1 MIYLNVALSVIAH
14 CQLTR
19 GGYNLENLRLDDFT
33 KYKFLSGIRFSPNG
47 KKTGFVLHQMDLEEN
62 KYLSNIYIYNEE
74 SNSCIKLT
82 ALDEERSFIWKDDN
96 TILFPA
102 IRGKKDKERKEK
114 KEEFTSFYEISLLGG
129 EANKAFEIPLNV
141 SSIEF
146 IDEDNLI
153 VLANFDPNRPKLDKM
168 SKEEKEKALKKMEED
183 KDYEV
188 LDEIPFWL
196 NGAGFTNKKRTRLY
210 IYNLKDKNLTPIT
223 DEFTNVESIKLNKDK
238 SKIIMVTSSYT
249 DKMQIKSDLHLY
261 DIEEESL
268 EKLSHEEVFNY
279 SYADF
284 LGDKIIF
291 AGMDMKSYGIN
302 ENPHFYLMDLNGHN
316 VRRLTDDSFDCSLG
330 NSVGSD
336 CRFGGSRSILVDRE
350 YLYFVTTEGYNSY
363 INRIDLNGKI
373 EKLTDHNGS
382 IDGFDVKD
390 GKINFIGLRGLKL
403 QELYALKD
411 RVEIQLT
418 NFNDWVIKERKLSK
432 PEHISFENDGVTI
445 DGWIMKPVDFEEGK
459 KYPAILD
466 IHGGPKTVY
475 GEVFYHEMQ
484 YWANIGYVVFFCNP
498 RGSDGKGNK
507 FADIRGKY
515 GTIDYDD
522 IMKFTDLVLEKYPF
536 IDRDNIGVTG
546 GSYGGF
552 MTNWII
558 GHTNRFKAAV
568 SQRSISNWISKFGT
582 TDIGYFFVEDQ
593 QAATPWSDV
602 EKLWFHSPMKY
613 ADKVTTPT
621 LFIHSDE
628 DYRCWLPEGIQ
639 MFTSLKYH
647 GVDSRLVMFR
657 GENHELSRSGKP
669 KHRVRRLEEITN
681 WFNKYLKK

>member
-1 MIYLNVALSVIAH
+1 M
-14 CQLTR
+14 
-19 GGYNLENLRLDDFT
+19 ENLKLDDFT
-33 KYKFLSGIRFSPNG
+33 KYKFLSGIRFSPSG
-47 KKTGFVLHQMDLEEN
+47 KKTGFVLHQMDVDEN
-62 KYLSNIYIYNEE
+62 KYLSNIYIYKEE
-74 SNSCIKLT
+74 SSSYIKLT
-82 ALDEERSFIWKDDN
+82 SLDEERSFIWKDDD
-96 TILFPA
+96 TIIFPA

-114 KEEFTSFYEISLLGG
+114 KEEFTTFYEISLLGG
-129 EANKAFEIPLNV
+129 EANKVFEVPLNV
-141 SSIEF
+141 RSIEF
-146 IDEDNLI
+146 IDEDKLMVI
-153 VLANFDPNRPKLDKM
+153 GSFDPSRPKLDEL
-168 SKEEKEKALKKMEED
+168 SKEEKDKSLKKMAED

-188 LDEIPFWL
+188 LDEIPFWF
-196 NGAGFTNKKRTRLY
+196 NGAGFTYKKRSRLY
-210 IYNLKDKNLTPIT
+210 IYNLKDEKLTPIT
-223 DEFTNVESIKLNKDK
+223 DEFTDVASAKLNKDK
-238 SKIIMVTSSYT
+238 TKIIIVASSFT
-249 DKMQIKSDLHLY
+249 DKMQLKSDLHLY
-261 DIEEESL
+261 DIKEGCL

-279 SYADF
+279 AYADF

-291 AGMDMKSYGIN
+291 AGKDMKAYGIN
-302 ENPHFYLMDLNGHN
+302 ENPHFYLMDLDGTN
-316 VRRLTDDSFDCSLG
+316 VKRLTDDDFDCGLW

-336 CRFGGSRSILVDRE
+336 CRFGGSRSMVIDGE
-350 YLYFVTTEGYNSY
+350 HLYFVTTEGYNSY
-363 INRIDLNGKI
+363 INRIDKNGKI
-373 EKLTDHNGS
+373 EKLTKDNGS

-390 GKINFIGLRGLKL
+390 SKISFIGLRGLRL
-403 QELYALKD
+403 QELYGLKD
-411 RVEIQLT
+411 KEEIQLT
-418 NFNDWVIKERKLSK
+418 DFNEWVIKEKKLSQ
-432 PEHISFENDGVTI
+432 PEHITFENDGVTI

-498 RGSDGKGNK
+498 RGSDGKGNE

-515 GTIDYDD
+515 GTVDYED
-522 IMKFTDLVLEKYPF
+522 IMEFTNIVVEKYPF
-536 IDRDNIGVTG
+536 IDSENIGVTG

-558 GHTNRFKAAV
+558 GHTNRFKAAA

-593 QAATPWSDV
+593 QGATPWSDV

-621 LFIHSDE
+621 LFIHSEE

-669 KHRVRRLEEITN
+669 KHRIRRLEEITN
-681 WFNKYLKK
+681 WFNKYLK